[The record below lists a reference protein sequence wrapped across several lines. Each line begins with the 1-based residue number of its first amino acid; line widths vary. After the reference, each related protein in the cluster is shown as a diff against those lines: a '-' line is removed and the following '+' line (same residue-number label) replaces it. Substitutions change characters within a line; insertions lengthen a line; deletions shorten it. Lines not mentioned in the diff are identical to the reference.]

1 MKNLILTIS
10 AVLFLTSCDKDE
22 YKSPYDECGC
32 WETTYKGYLTS
43 RGEEGKV
50 YFDYKIDTFTQ
61 VDCQDEK
68 EEMTNGQVT
77 YSIKCR

>member
-10 AVLFLTSCDKDE
+10 VVLFLTSCDKDE
-22 YKSPYDECGC
+22 YQSPYDECGC

>member
-1 MKNLILTIS
+1 MKKLILTIS

-22 YKSPYDECGC
+22 YESPYDECGC

-50 YFDYKIDTFTQ
+50 YFDYKIDTFTR

>member
-1 MKNLILTIS
+1 MKKLILTIS

-22 YKSPYDECGC
+22 YQSPYDECGC

-50 YFDYKIDTFTQ
+50 YRDYKIDTLNW
-61 VDCQDEK
+61 VECQEEV